1 MKINLIREIL
11 LSAYYGKIS
20 FILGCLSCLSFFHWE
35 VCWKAV
41 PWIPWWGHQPLINPL
56 SLFSNISVLM
66 LLLFRIASCP
76 PVPAAVGILLWPTEP
91 LSTRAFRTAKTGTQ
105 THAHEIHT
113 QNYKWEKTRANAA
126 TQAFSRALFLV
137 IQSPTS
143 CFEAAPRLHSY
154 THNTNTLTTV
164 CEWSRPTAVSVTESQ
179 TLAGT
184 LQSSASW
191 LREARSLPPGWG
203 ELCWTW
209 KSGSLSGI

>member
-41 PWIPWWGHQPLINPL
+41 PWIPWWGHQHLINPL
-56 SLFSNISVLM
+56 SLFSNISILM

-113 QNYKWEKTRANAA
+113 QNYKWEKTRANTA

-154 THNTNTLTTV
+154 THNTNTHSPRFVNEAGPQLSQWLNPRPWLV
-164 CEWSRPTAVSVTESQ
+164 LSRALP
-179 TLAGT
+179 AGSGRPAAFP
-184 LQSSASW
+184 QGGVSSAGHGN
-191 LREARSLPPGWG
+191 RA
-203 ELCWTW
+203 
-209 KSGSLSGI
+209 LSGI